1 MFGEAGELRASMS
14 SYGADFVQE
23 ADAGV
28 PILDA
33 KWSKVASRYDVFLI
47 AWAISIGSHDLG
59 EQISRHENHL
69 NPYVDRITVDE
80 RLIVRNAPQHSGAG

>member
-33 KWSKVASRYDVFLI
+33 KWSKVASRYDVFLSHGQFQSEVMI
-47 AWAISIGSHDLG
+47 WASKYHGMKIISTHMSIGQL
-59 EQISRHENHL
+59 
-69 NPYVDRITVDE
+69 
-80 RLIVRNAPQHSGAG
+80 